1 MDTLRRAHDQETV
14 VWTNCLGSTRRYHT
28 TLFSHESLLLCF
40 LTKACKVQ
48 GKRPPS
54 LFMYKNGSD
63 WFVTQDH
70 NWSPHAMQPF
80 WRCQCNPR
88 HLALDFI
95 PKHLATRGTCSEGTA
110 KRTAIVGKG
119 LQLQRWLSKLC
130 VRHFSNLADAING
143 TRPQRGE
150 W

>member
-1 MDTLRRAHDQETV
+1 MSRGTIDKELARIIDKEKTTWCEKRTKTKTKDQDQVPYMPYIGE
-14 VWTNCLGSTRRYHT
+14 G
-28 TLFSHESLLLCF
+28 
-40 LTKACKVQ
+40 
-48 GKRPPS
+48 P
-54 LFMYKNGSD
+54 LFMYKDGSD

-80 WRCQCNPR
+80 WRCQCNPL
-88 HLALDFI
+88 HLELDFI

-110 KRTAIVGKG
+110 KRKAIVGKG

-130 VRHFSNLADAING
+130 VRHFSNLADANNG
-143 TRPQRGE
+143 TRPQRDK